1 MYFLDQGAT
10 FSAFLCLRIEE
21 KLEFKCHGRGEYQNT
36 AKRQIRHIFV
46 AEAGRQQAHIVLF
59 L

>member
-10 FSAFLCLRIEE
+10 FSAFLIVLEIEE

-46 AEAGRQQAHIVLF
+46 AEVGRQ
-59 L
+59 